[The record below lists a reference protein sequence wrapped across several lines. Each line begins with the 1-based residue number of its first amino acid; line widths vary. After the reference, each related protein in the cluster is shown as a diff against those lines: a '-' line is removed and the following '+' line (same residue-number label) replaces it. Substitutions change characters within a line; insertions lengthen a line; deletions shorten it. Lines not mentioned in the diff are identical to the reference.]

1 MCPTISDKTGEPIEA
16 AMKALPAN
24 AGGGGWPREC
34 VSNSLEMYVMNI
46 ELRLC
51 IAGIDT
57 NTSVDKSGCDSR
69 EAEKEKLEKLLGGIC
84 SGSGGIVLVLVLLE
98 CLPVI
103 DSLKCE
109 EMPSNIW
116 SR

>member
-1 MCPTISDKTGEPIEA
+1 MVVVAVTG
-16 AMKALPAN
+16 
-24 AGGGGWPREC
+24 GGGGWPREC

-46 ELRLC
+46 ELRIC

-84 SGSGGIVLVLVLLE
+84 SGSGSGGVVLVLLE

-116 SR
+116 LR